1 MQHLDLLASDDSDEL
16 CGLLVAADDGQ
27 TDGRN
32 TYASL
37 TMLKSSH
44 EQSRLMKRIAILG
57 STGSIGRSTLS
68 VAESYPDRFQ
78 IVTLAAGSNL
88 EAAFEQARRW
98 RPRVISMSAEA
109 NADALRSRLKKNGLH
124 DIEVVHGAAGTV
136 AVATHS
142 EADFVVSA
150 IVGVAGLE
158 ATYEAVK
165 AGKTVGLANKEC
177 LVAAGELITAEACKQ
192 GKPLLPIDSEHNAVH
207 QCLRGGRMDEVERI
221 WLTASG
227 GPFLNTPASK
237 FSEITV
243 EQALNHPTWKMGKR
257 ITIDS
262 ATLMNKGFEVIEA
275 CRLFHIPAA
284 KVEVIVHPQ
293 STIHS
298 MVEFVD
304 GSILAQFS
312 VTDMRLPIL
321 YALTYPERIQSDMH
335 FAVSDLRH
343 LDFCPPDLKKFP
355 CLRLAYEAAE
365 AGGAKTV
372 ALNAA
377 DEVGVAAFLEGHI
390 GFDEIPRIIEEVL
403 HATGSGKPESI
414 AKVLEA
420 DMEAR
425 RCAQEQVAQAKKDR
439 KTGHPRATSFA

>member
-1 MQHLDLLASDDSDEL
+1 M
-16 CGLLVAADDGQ
+16 
-27 TDGRN
+27 T
-32 TYASL
+32 
-37 TMLKSSH
+37 
-44 EQSRLMKRIAILG
+44 KRIAILG

-88 EAAFEQARRW
+88 EAAFEQALRW
-98 RPRVISMSAEA
+98 KPRVISMAAEA
-109 NADALRSRLKKNGLH
+109 DAEVLRSRLKKEGLGE
-124 DIEVVHGAAGTV
+124 IEVVHGAAGAV
-136 AVATHS
+136 RVATHGDV
-142 EADFVVSA
+142 DFVVSA

-158 ATYEAVK
+158 ATYEAVR
-165 AGKTVGLANKEC
+165 AGKTLGLANKEC
-177 LVAAGELITAEACKQ
+177 LVAAGELITAEARKRNV
-192 GKPLLPIDSEHNAVH
+192 PLLPIDSEHNAVH
-207 QCLRGGRMDEVERI
+207 QCMRGGRMDEVERV

-227 GPFLNTPASK
+227 GPFRNTPQSEFAS
-237 FSEITV
+237 ITV
-243 EQALNHPTWKMGKR
+243 EQALNHPTWKMGRR

-275 CRLFHIPAA
+275 CRLFHMPPG

-321 YALTYPERIQSDMH
+321 YALTYPERIQSDMR
-335 FAVSDLRH
+335 FPVSDLRH
-343 LDFCPPDLKKFP
+343 LDFSPPDLKKFP
-355 CLRLAYEAAE
+355 CLALAYEAAE

-377 DEVGVAAFLEGHI
+377 DEVAVAAFLEGSI
-390 GFDEIPRIIEEVL
+390 GFNEIPRIIEDVL
-403 HATGSGKPESI
+403 TATNSGTLESI
-414 AKVLEA
+414 GKVLEA
-420 DMEAR
+420 DAGARQEALQR
-425 RCAQEQVAQAKKDR
+425 VAHIKKT
-439 KTGHPRATSFA
+439 KHPRATSFA

>member
-1 MQHLDLLASDDSDEL
+1 
-16 CGLLVAADDGQ
+16 
-27 TDGRN
+27 
-32 TYASL
+32 
-37 TMLKSSH
+37 
-44 EQSRLMKRIAILG
+44 MKHIAILG

-68 VAESYPDRFQ
+68 VVESHPERFQ
-78 IVTLAAGSNL
+78 VVSLAAGRNVD
-88 EAAFEQARRW
+88 AAFEQAHRW
-98 RPRVISMSAEA
+98 RPRLVSMAAES
-109 NADALRSRLKKNGLH
+109 DAEILQARLKTAGVGG
-124 DIEVVHGAAGTV
+124 IEVIHGSAGSV
-136 AVATHS
+136 RVATHP

-158 ATYEAVK
+158 ATYEAVR

-177 LVAAGELITAEACKQ
+177 LVAAGELITAEARRQ

-207 QCLRGGRMDEVERI
+207 QCLRGGRMEEVERI

-227 GPFLNTPASK
+227 GPFLNTPQAQ
-237 FSEITV
+237 FSAITV
-243 EQALNHPTWKMGKR
+243 EQALNHPTWKMGRR

-275 CRLFHIPAA
+275 CRLFNLPVDRIR
-284 KVEVIVHPQ
+284 VMVHPQ

-321 YALTYPERIQSDMH
+321 YALTYPERIQSDMR
-335 FAVSDLRH
+335 FPVMDLRH
-343 LDFCPPDLKKFP
+343 LEFCPPDMKKFP
-355 CLRLAYEAAE
+355 CLSLAYEAAG

-377 DEVGVAAFLEGHI
+377 DEVAVAAFLDGYI
-390 GFDEIPRIIEEVL
+390 RFDEIPDIIKMVL
-403 HATGSGKPESI
+403 AETGSQKLESI
-414 AKVLEA
+414 KQVLEA
-420 DMEAR
+420 DSQAR
-425 RCAQEQVAQAKKDR
+425 RSAREKVELRGCSAVQRQA
-439 KTGHPRATSFA
+439 SSIL

>member
-1 MQHLDLLASDDSDEL
+1 
-16 CGLLVAADDGQ
+16 
-27 TDGRN
+27 
-32 TYASL
+32 
-37 TMLKSSH
+37 
-44 EQSRLMKRIAILG
+44 MKRIAILG

-68 VAESYPDRFQ
+68 VAQAYPERFQ

-88 EAAFEQARRW
+88 DLAFEQAIRW
-98 RPRVISMSAEA
+98 RPRVISMAAEA
-109 NADALRSRLKKNGLH
+109 DADALRARLKQNDLAG
-124 DIEVVHGAAGTV
+124 IEIVHGAAGTV
-136 AVATHS
+136 RVVTHP
-142 EADFVVSA
+142 EVNFVVSA

-158 ATYEAVK
+158 ATYEAVR
-165 AGKTVGLANKEC
+165 AGKTLGLANKEC
-177 LVAAGELITAEACKQ
+177 LVAAGELITAEARKQ
-192 GKPLLPIDSEHNAVH
+192 GVPLLPIDSEHNAVH
-207 QCLRGGRMDEVERI
+207 QCMRGGRMEEVDRI

-227 GPFLNTPASK
+227 GPFLKTPAEE
-237 FSEITV
+237 FSSITV
-243 EQALNHPTWKMGKR
+243 EQALNHPTWKMGRR

-275 CRLFHIPAA
+275 CRLFHMPPA

-321 YALTYPERIQSDMH
+321 YALTYPERIPSDMR

-343 LDFCPPDLKKFP
+343 LDFNPPDLKKFP

-377 DEVGVAAFLEGHI
+377 DEVAVAAFLDGSI
-390 GFDEIPRIIEEVL
+390 GFVEIPRIIEDVL
-403 HATGSGKPESI
+403 TETGSGKLESI
-414 AKVLEA
+414 AAVLEA
-420 DMEAR
+420 DAEAR
-425 RCAQEQVAQAKKDR
+425 RYAQERIAQG
-439 KTGHPRATSFA
+439 KTSRATSFA

>member
-1 MQHLDLLASDDSDEL
+1 
-16 CGLLVAADDGQ
+16 
-27 TDGRN
+27 
-32 TYASL
+32 
-37 TMLKSSH
+37 
-44 EQSRLMKRIAILG
+44 MKRIAILG
-57 STGSIGRSTLS
+57 STGSIGRSTLL

-88 EAAFEQARRW
+88 EAAFEQALRW
-98 RPRVISMSAEA
+98 RPRVVSVAAEA
-109 NADALRSRLKKNGLH
+109 GAEALRGRLKKEGLSE
-124 DIEVVHGAAGTV
+124 IEVVHGAAGTV
-136 AVATHS
+136 RVATHA
-142 EADFVVSA
+142 EVDFVVSA

-158 ATYEAVK
+158 ATYEAVR
-165 AGKTVGLANKEC
+165 AGKTLGLANKEC
-177 LVAAGELITAEACKQ
+177 LVAAGELITAEARRQ

-227 GPFLNTPASK
+227 GPFLKTPPSDFAS
-237 FSEITV
+237 ITV
-243 EQALNHPTWKMGKR
+243 EQALHHPTWKMGRR

-275 CRLFHIPAA
+275 CRLFHMPPE

-321 YALTYPERIQSDMH
+321 YALTYPERIQSDMR
-335 FAVSDLRH
+335 FAISDLRH

-377 DEVGVAAFLEGHI
+377 DEVAVAAFLEGSI
-390 GFDEIPRIIEEVL
+390 GFNDIPRIIEDVL
-403 HATGSGKPESI
+403 NATNSGKLESI
-414 AKVLEA
+414 GKVLEA
-420 DMEAR
+420 DAEAR
-425 RCAQEQVAQAKKDR
+425 RLAQLRVAKGKKIER
-439 KTGHPRATSFA
+439 PRATSFA

>member
-1 MQHLDLLASDDSDEL
+1 
-16 CGLLVAADDGQ
+16 
-27 TDGRN
+27 
-32 TYASL
+32 
-37 TMLKSSH
+37 
-44 EQSRLMKRIAILG
+44 MKHIAILG

-68 VAESYPDRFQ
+68 VAESYPERFE

-88 EAAFEQARRW
+88 ELAFEQAVRW
-98 RPRVISMSAEA
+98 KPRVISMASEAGA
-109 NADALRSRLKKNGLH
+109 NALRARLKKEGLGE
-124 DIEVVHGAAGTV
+124 IEVVHGTAGTV
-136 AVATHS
+136 RVATHS
-142 EADFVVSA
+142 EVDFVVSA

-158 ATYEAVK
+158 ATYEAVR
-165 AGKTVGLANKEC
+165 AGKTMGLANKEC
-177 LVAAGELITAEACKQ
+177 LVAAGELITAEARKNNVA
-192 GKPLLPIDSEHNAVH
+192 LLPIDSEHNAVH
-207 QCLRGGRMDEVERI
+207 QCMRGSRIDEVARV

-227 GPFLNTPASK
+227 GPFRNTPASE
-237 FSEITV
+237 FASITV
-243 EQALNHPTWKMGKR
+243 EQALNHPTWKMGRR

-275 CRLFHIPAA
+275 CRLFHMPPA

-321 YALTYPERIQSDMH
+321 YALTYPERIESDMR

-343 LDFCPPDLKKFP
+343 LDFSPPDLKKFP

-377 DEVGVAAFLEGHI
+377 DEVAVAAFLEGSI
-390 GFDEIPRIIEEVL
+390 RFDQIPRVIEDVL
-403 HATGSGKPESI
+403 AVTTSGSLASI
-414 AKVLEA
+414 QKVLEA
-420 DMEAR
+420 DADAR
-425 RCAQEQVAQAKKDR
+425 RVAQERIVTVKKEQ
-439 KTGHPRATSFA
+439 PRATSFA

>member
-1 MQHLDLLASDDSDEL
+1 
-16 CGLLVAADDGQ
+16 
-27 TDGRN
+27 
-32 TYASL
+32 
-37 TMLKSSH
+37 
-44 EQSRLMKRIAILG
+44 MKRIAVLG

-68 VAESYPDRFQ
+68 VVESYPDRFK
-78 IVTLAAGSNL
+78 VVSLAAGKNV
-88 EAAFEQARRW
+88 EAALEQAKRW
-98 RPRVISMSAEA
+98 RPRVVSLSSERD
-109 NADALRSRLKKNGLH
+109 ADQLRNQLK
-124 DIEVVHGAAGTV
+124 AAGLGQIDVMHGPSGTV
-136 AVATHS
+136 SVATHPD
-142 EADFVVSA
+142 ADFVVSA

-158 ATYEAVK
+158 ATYEAVR

-177 LVAAGELITAEACKQ
+177 LVAAGELITAEARRQ

-207 QCLRGGRMDEVERI
+207 QCLRGGKMEEIERI

-227 GPFLNTPASK
+227 GPFLNTPSSK
-237 FSEITV
+237 FSSITV
-243 EQALNHPTWKMGKR
+243 EQALTHPTWKMGRR

-275 CRLFHIPAA
+275 CRLFHIPPA

-321 YALTYPERIQSDMH
+321 YALTYPERIQSDMR
-335 FAVSDLRH
+335 FPVSDLRH
-343 LDFCPPDLKKFP
+343 LDFCPPDMNKFP

-365 AGGAKTV
+365 TGGAKTA

-377 DEVGVAAFLEGHI
+377 DEVAVAAFLEGSI
-390 GFDEIPRIIEEVL
+390 RFDEIPRIIEEVL
-403 HATGSGKPESI
+403 SRTNSGQLESI
-414 AKVLEA
+414 RKELEA
-420 DMEAR
+420 AAR
-425 RCAQEQVAQAKKDR
+425 ARQTAK
-439 KTGHPRATSFA
+439 G

>member
-1 MQHLDLLASDDSDEL
+1 
-16 CGLLVAADDGQ
+16 
-27 TDGRN
+27 
-32 TYASL
+32 
-37 TMLKSSH
+37 
-44 EQSRLMKRIAILG
+44 MKRIAILG

-68 VAESYPDRFQ
+68 VAEAYPERFQ
-78 IVTLAAGSNL
+78 IMTLAAGSNL
-88 EAAFEQARRW
+88 EAAVEQAMRW
-98 RPRVISMSAEA
+98 RPRVISMAAEA
-109 NADALRSRLKKNGLH
+109 DADALRSRLKNEKLGE
-124 DIEVVHGAAGTV
+124 IEVVHGAAGAV
-136 AVATHS
+136 RVATH
-142 EADFVVSA
+142 ADVDFVVSA

-158 ATYEAVK
+158 ATYEAVRT
-165 AGKTVGLANKEC
+165 GKVVGLANKEC
-177 LVAAGELITAEACKQ
+177 LVAAGELITAEARKQ

-207 QCLRGGRMDEVERI
+207 QCLRGGRMEEVERV

-227 GPFLNTPASK
+227 GPFLNTPPANFDS
-237 FSEITV
+237 ITV
-243 EQALNHPTWKMGKR
+243 EQALNHPTWKMGRR

-275 CRLFHIPAA
+275 CRLFHMPPG

-321 YALTYPERIQSDMH
+321 YALTYPERIQSDMR

-377 DEVGVAAFLEGHI
+377 DEVAVAAFLEGSI
-390 GFDEIPRIIEEVL
+390 GFNDIPRVIEDVL
-403 HATGSGKPESI
+403 AATNSAKPESI
-414 AKVLEA
+414 AKVLEVDA
-420 DMEAR
+420 EAR
-425 RCAQEQVAQAKKDR
+425 RYAQQYVQQRVADGKKIER
-439 KTGHPRATSFA
+439 PRATSFA

>member
-1 MQHLDLLASDDSDEL
+1 MPRL
-16 CGLLVAADDGQ
+16 
-27 TDGRN
+27 
-32 TYASL
+32 
-37 TMLKSSH
+37 
-44 EQSRLMKRIAILG
+44 SRKPETNKIMKRIAILG

-88 EAAFEQARRW
+88 DAAYEQARRW
-98 RPRVISMSAEA
+98 RPRVVSMAA
-109 NADALRSRLKKNGLH
+109 QRDADALRARLKKQGLNE
-124 DIEVVHGAAGTV
+124 IEVVHGPAGTV
-136 AVATHS
+136 RVATHP
-142 EADFVVSA
+142 EIDFVVSA

-158 ATYEAVK
+158 ATYEAVR
-165 AGKTVGLANKEC
+165 AGKTLGLANKEC
-177 LVAAGELITAEACKQ
+177 LVAAGELITAEARK
-192 GKPLLPIDSEHNAVH
+192 KNVALLPIDSEHNAVH
-207 QCLRGGRMDEVERI
+207 QCMRGGRMEEVARV

-227 GPFLNTPASK
+227 GPFRNTPPPEFAA
-237 FSEITV
+237 ITV
-243 EQALNHPTWKMGKR
+243 EQALNHPTWKMGRR

-275 CRLFHIPAA
+275 CRLFHMAPE

-321 YALTYPERIQSDMH
+321 YALTYPERIESDMK

-343 LDFCPPDLKKFP
+343 LDFSPPDLKKFP
-355 CLRLAYEAAE
+355 CLRLAYEAAQ

-377 DEVGVAAFLEGHI
+377 DEIAVAAFLESHI
-390 GFDEIPRIIEEVL
+390 RFDQIPRIIEDVL
-403 HATGSGKPESI
+403 SATTSGALESI
-414 AKVLEA
+414 KKVLDA
-420 DMEAR
+420 DAEAR
-425 RCAQEQVAQAKKDR
+425 RLAQALVAKAQKSER
-439 KTGHPRATSFA
+439 PRATSFV